1 MMRQINKRNI
11 MTGLGA
17 AALLASLSL
26 NGTAFAAT
34 TDSAN
39 AGAEQ
44 AKTYQTQLEQHKNLQ
59 AYTNPLSVKTLT
71 TTKGVLPDATSGISN
86 WNTVPAGT
94 VANWDQTPEINKVGT
109 SYGTVYVTFPDG
121 SRSRLAVYVT
131 VKDTAAQ
138 DSKTNKSNVKS
149 NSSTSVSS
157 SDASKQSSSL
167 KEDVEKSTAKVN
179 TNKSSDEKAN
189 KDVVVKDLGSTT
201 VTEKNVSVV
210 NNSKDNKKNNKKT
223 SNPVSVATQLP
234 ETEGK
239 AVNPLVV
246 IGGLLVAAISAVAIF
261 GKKIK
266 NRL

>member
-1 MMRQINKRNI
+1 

-59 AYTNPLSVKTLT
+59 AYTNPLSVKALT

-94 VANWDQTPEINKVGT
+94 VANWDQTPELNKVGT

-189 KDVVVKDLGSTT
+189 KK
-201 VTEKNVSVV
+201 EK
-210 NNSKDNKKNNKKT
+210 
-223 SNPVSVATQLP
+223 
-234 ETEGK
+234 
-239 AVNPLVV
+239 
-246 IGGLLVAAISAVAIF
+246 
-261 GKKIK
+261 
-266 NRL
+266 

>member
-1 MMRQINKRNI
+1 MMRQIKKRNI

-26 NGTAFAAT
+26 NGTAFAAS

-86 WNTVPAGT
+86 WSTVPAGT
-94 VANWDQTPEINKVGT
+94 VANWDKTPEINKVGT

-131 VKDTAAQ
+131 VKDTAVSQ
-138 DSKTNKSNVKS
+138 DSKASKKDL
-149 NSSTSVSS
+149 NSGSATSAT
-157 SDASKQSSSL
+157 DQQDNASKQTTSV
-167 KEDVEKSTAKVN
+167 KK
-179 TNKSSDEKAN
+179 
-189 KDVVVKDLGSTT
+189 VVKDLGSTT

-210 NNSKDNKKNNKKT
+210 NNTKDNKKNSKKS

-246 IGGLLVAAISAVAIF
+246 IGGLLVAAIGAVAIF

>member
-1 MMRQINKRNI
+1 M
-11 MTGLGA
+11 
-17 AALLASLSL
+17 LASLSL
-26 NGTAFAAT
+26 NGTAFAAS

-86 WNTVPAGT
+86 WSTVPAGT
-94 VANWDQTPEINKVGT
+94 VANWDKTPEINKVGT

-131 VKDTAAQ
+131 VKDTAVSQ
-138 DSKTNKSNVKS
+138 DSKASKKDL
-149 NSSTSVSS
+149 NSGSATSAT
-157 SDASKQSSSL
+157 DQQDNASKQTTGENTSKNSS
-167 KEDVEKSTAKVN
+167 EKT
-179 TNKSSDEKAN
+179 N

-210 NNSKDNKKNNKKT
+210 NNTKDNKKNSKKS

-246 IGGLLVAAISAVAIF
+246 IGGLLVAAIGAVAIF

>member
-1 MMRQINKRNI
+1 MCIRDR
-11 MTGLGA
+11 
-17 AALLASLSL
+17 
-26 NGTAFAAT
+26 
-34 TDSAN
+34 
-39 AGAEQ
+39 
-44 AKTYQTQLEQHKNLQ
+44 
-59 AYTNPLSVKTLT
+59 
-71 TTKGVLPDATSGISN
+71 
-86 WNTVPAGT
+86 
-94 VANWDQTPEINKVGT
+94 
-109 SYGTVYVTFPDG
+109 
-121 SRSRLAVYVT
+121 
-131 VKDTAAQ
+131 
-138 DSKTNKSNVKS
+138 
-149 NSSTSVSS
+149 SS

-210 NNSKDNKKNNKKT
+210 NNSKDNKKNSKKT

>member
-1 MMRQINKRNI
+1 MMRQIKKRNI

-26 NGTAFAAT
+26 NGTAFAAS

-86 WNTVPAGT
+86 WNTT
-94 VANWDQTPEINKVGT
+94 VANWDKTPEINKVGT

-131 VKDTAAQ
+131 VKDTAVSQ
-138 DSKTNKSNVKS
+138 DSKASKKDL
-149 NSSTSVSS
+149 NSGSATSAT
-157 SDASKQSSSL
+157 DQQDNASKQTTSVKKDVAKENTSKNSS
-167 KEDVEKSTAKVN
+167 EKT
-179 TNKSSDEKAN
+179 N

-210 NNSKDNKKNNKKT
+210 NNTKDNKKNSKKS

-246 IGGLLVAAISAVAIF
+246 IGGLLVAAIGAVAIF

>member
-1 MMRQINKRNI
+1 MMRQIKKRNI

-26 NGTAFAAT
+26 NGTAFAAS

-86 WNTVPAGT
+86 WSTVPAGT
-94 VANWDQTPEINKVGT
+94 VANWDKTPEINKVGT

-131 VKDTAAQ
+131 VKDTAVSQ
-138 DSKTNKSNVKS
+138 DSKASKKDL
-149 NSSTSVSS
+149 NSGSATSVT
-157 SDASKQSSSL
+157 DQQDNASKQTTSVKKDVAKENTSKNSS
-167 KEDVEKSTAKVN
+167 EKT
-179 TNKSSDEKAN
+179 N

-210 NNSKDNKKNNKKT
+210 NNTKDNKKNSKKS
-223 SNPVSVATQLP
+223 SNPVSVAMQLP

-246 IGGLLVAAISAVAIF
+246 IGGLLVVAIGAVAIF